1 MAAASSTMQDLGGS
15 AYSFEL
21 PDTTSNNALVSLS
34 HYVDKPL
41 LLMFICNHCPFVIH
55 IIEPL
60 VTLANSAQQQGFGVI
75 AICANDAQAYPQD
88 SPENMAIFAQQYGF
102 EVPYCYDKSQATAKA
117 YGAAC
122 TPDFFIYDRAH
133 KLSYRG
139 QMDASRPGNDV
150 LPEGRELQAALD
162 SVFNDDPVTI
172 EQTPSI
178 GCSIKWLPG
187 NQPNYT

>member
-1 MAAASSTMQDLGGS
+1 MVAASSTMQNLGTI
-15 AYSFEL
+15 AHPFEL
-21 PDTTSNNALVSLS
+21 PDTASNNKAVSLS
-34 HYVDKPL
+34 NFTDKPL

-60 VTLANSAQQQGFGVI
+60 VALANSAQRRGFAVV
-75 AICANDAQAYPQD
+75 AISSNDAQTYPQD

-102 EVPYCYDKSQATAKA
+102 EFPYCYDESQSVAKS

-139 QMDASRPGNDV
+139 QMDGSRPGNNV
-150 LPEGRELQAALD
+150 APEGAELIAALD
-162 SVFNDDPVTI
+162 SVFNNVPVTV
-172 EQTPSI
+172 EQIPSI
-178 GCSIKWLPG
+178 GCSIKWLPEHR
-187 NQPNYT
+187 PN